1 MLMGALPSWPGS
13 RRSLRSAVIV
23 SLIGLV
29 AALVV
34 GFAVRGSDAAIGVDL
49 WVNSLHS
56 PVLDAISRA
65 VAAGFQPTSAV
76 AISAAL
82 AVIVAVRFRRPLTG
96 LAAGAVVAVGWLCA
110 GVLKVVIDRPR
121 PVWTDGV
128 HQVFAPET
136 DGSYPSGHTAFVT
149 ALVVTIV
156 LLVWRTTAR
165 AWVITVGVVLVLVTA
180 LARMYAVVH
189 YPTDVIAGAV
199 CGVCGVILAFALIDA
214 IQRRFALPDPT
225 PASDRTPTRASLRR
239 R

>member
-1 MLMGALPSWPGS
+1 
-13 RRSLRSAVIV
+13 
-23 SLIGLV
+23 
-29 AALVV
+29 
-34 GFAVRGSDAAIGVDL
+34 
-49 WVNSLHS
+49 
-56 PVLDAISRA
+56 VLDAISRA

-121 PVWTDGV
+121 PVWADGV

-189 YPTDVIAGAV
+189 YPIDVIAGAV
-199 CGVCGVILAFALIDA
+199 CAVCGVILAFAVIDA

-225 PASDRTPTRASLRR
+225 PASDTPTRASLRR